1 MLVRLQQRNQRLVER
16 ERQRKQRLQALM
28 HEQPDERTW
37 DLLSIVDK
45 EIPEYSEEETQ
56 QQASDLQAP
65 MYRVAGT
72 LSRDLEDL
80 KAQLQVLGTRVL
92 TTLDGVQR
100 NTEMMR
106 ESLTELQLI

>member
-1 MLVRLQQRNQRLVER
+1 
-16 ERQRKQRLQALM
+16 
-28 HEQPDERTW
+28 
-37 DLLSIVDK
+37 
-45 EIPEYSEEETQ
+45 
-56 QQASDLQAP
+56 

>member
-1 MLVRLQQRNQRLVER
+1 MYAVVARRDMLVRLQQRNQRLVER

-65 MYRVAGT
+65 VSRVAGT
-72 LSRDLEDL
+72 LGRDLEDL
-80 KAQLQVLGTRVL
+80 KAQLQALGTKVL
-92 TTLDGVQR
+92 TTLDGV
-100 NTEMMR
+100 
-106 ESLTELQLI
+106 